1 MSAITNALTGVIEWI
16 YSLIH
21 NYGWSIVIF
30 TLLVRLAL
38 MPLDISSRKGMRK
51 MSKIQP
57 QLNAI
62 QKKYANDKAK
72 LQQKQSELMR
82 KERYNPL
89 SGCLPLLI
97 QMPILFAMFG
107 AMRNIANENIVS
119 QVFTFLQGQTP
130 VYEGWLWVKNIWM
143 ADSLFASVAP
153 NLNVLQ
159 TIGNDVWQNVW
170 STLSSTDQMAI
181 VQSLTQHVPDF
192 AGTLNFA
199 TADALKTVMPQ
210 IQAALAQMPAY
221 IEQVMPMKGFENI
234 NLVLFSF
241 KVYEHFNGLT
251 LLPVLSGLSQLLMT
265 KVNPQA
271 TGQTAATGAQGQAG
285 MGNFMKY
292 FFPLFSV
299 YITLT
304 SNAAFALYW
313 VVSNLIATAMSYFI
327 NLYYDNKDKAAP
339 ANELSEGTVK

>member
-1 MSAITNALTGVIEWI
+1 MGAITNALTSVIEWI

-21 NYGWSIVIF
+21 NHGWSIVIF
-30 TLLVRLAL
+30 TILVRMVL

-72 LQQKQSELMR
+72 MQQKQSELMR

-107 AMRNIANENIVS
+107 AMRNIANENIVA
-119 QVFTFLQGQTP
+119 QVFTFLKGETP

-159 TIGNDVWQNVW
+159 TIGGDVWQSIW
-170 STLSSTDQMAI
+170 SALASADQQAI
-181 VQSLTQHVPDF
+181 IQNLARHVPDF
-192 AGTLNFA
+192 AGTLEFA
-199 TADALKTVMPQ
+199 AADALKTAIPQ

-221 IEQVMPMKGFENI
+221 IAQTAPMKGFENI
-234 NLVLFSF
+234 NLILFSF
-241 KVYEHFNGLT
+241 KVFEQFNGLT

-271 TGQTAATGAQGQAG
+271 AGQAAPNAQGGQPG

-292 FFPLFSV
+292 FFPIFSV

-313 VVSNLIATAMSYFI
+313 VVSNLIATVMSYFI
-327 NLYYDNKDKAAP
+327 NLYFERKDHMEAA
-339 ANELSEGTVK
+339 AKLSEGTVK

>member
-1 MSAITNALTGVIEWI
+1 MSAITNALTGVIQWI
-16 YSLIH
+16 YGLVH
-21 NYGWSIVIF
+21 NHGWSIVIF
-30 TLLVRLAL
+30 TLLIRTVL

-57 QLNAI
+57 QLTAL

-107 AMRNIANENIVS
+107 AMRALANEHIVN
-119 QVFTFLQGQTP
+119 QVFTFLRGETP

-153 NLNVLQ
+153 DLNVLQ
-159 TIGNDVWQNVW
+159 TIGNDVWHNVW
-170 STLSSTDQMAI
+170 VKLSAPDQQLI
-181 VQSLTQHVPDF
+181 LQSLAQHVQDF
-192 AGTLNFA
+192 SGSLDFA
-199 TADALKTVMPQ
+199 TAETFKAVLPS
-210 IQAALAQMPAY
+210 IQASLAQMPAY
-221 IEQVMPMKGFENI
+221 IQQTAAMPGFENI
-234 NLVLFSF
+234 NLILFSI
-241 KVYEHFNGLT
+241 KVYQHFNGLL
-251 LLPVLSGLSQLLMT
+251 LLPVLAGASQLLMT
-265 KVNPQA
+265 KLNPQA
-271 TGQTAATGAQGQAG
+271 AGAAPAAQGQPN

-304 SNAAFALYW
+304 SNAGFALYW
-313 VVSNLIATAMSYFI
+313 VVSNLLASAMTYFI
-327 NLYYDNKDKAAP
+327 NLYFDQKDKQTAGH
-339 ANELSEGTVK
+339 ELQEGTVK

>member
-1 MSAITNALTGVIEWI
+1 VSAITNALTNVIQWI

-30 TLLVRLAL
+30 TMLIRLVL

-57 QLNAI
+57 QLNAL

-97 QMPILFAMFG
+97 QMPVLFAMFG
-107 AMRNIANENIVS
+107 AMRAIANKEVVA
-119 QVFTFLQGQTP
+119 QVFQFLQGQTP
-130 VYEGWLWVKNIWM
+130 AYEGWLWVKNIWM

-153 NLNVLQ
+153 ALNSMQMV
-159 TIGNDVWQNVW
+159 GHDVWYNAWNAISAADQAVILQNI
-170 STLSSTDQMAI
+170 A
-181 VQSLTQHVPDF
+181 QHVPDF
-192 AGTLNFA
+192 QGALDFA
-199 TADALKTVMPQ
+199 TADALKASLPSL
-210 IQAALAQMPAY
+210 QAALVQMPAY
-221 IEQVMPMKGFENI
+221 LEQITPMAGFENI
-234 NLVLFSF
+234 NMILFSF
-241 KVYEHFNGLT
+241 KVYEHFNGL
-251 LLPVLSGLSQLLMT
+251 LILPVLAGASQLLMT
-265 KVNPQA
+265 KINPQA
-271 TGQTAATGAQGQAG
+271 TGQQPGAEGQQG

-313 VVSNLIATAMSYFI
+313 VVSNLIATGMSYFI
-327 NLYYDNKDKAAP
+327 NLYFDQKEKQAAGTRL
-339 ANELSEGTVK
+339 EEGTVK

>member
-1 MSAITNALTGVIEWI
+1 MSAITNALTGVIQWI

-21 NYGWSIVIF
+21 NHGWSIVIF
-30 TLLVRLAL
+30 TLLIRAVL

-57 QLNAI
+57 QLNAL

-107 AMRNIANENIVS
+107 AMRVIANEQVVH
-119 QVFTFLQGQTP
+119 QVFTFLKGGVP
-130 VYEGWLWVKNIWM
+130 SYEGWLWVKNIWM

-153 NLNVLQ
+153 DLNSLQ
-159 TIGNDVWQNVW
+159 AIGHDVWQKIWAVM
-170 STLSSTDQMAI
+170 SQADQQLVI
-181 VQSLTQHVPDF
+181 QSLSQHVQDF
-192 AGTLNFA
+192 AGALDFSS
-199 TADALKTVMPQ
+199 ADAFKALLPQ

-221 IEQVMPMKGFENI
+221 AAQTAPMPGFENI
-234 NLVLFSF
+234 NLIIFSV
-241 KVYEHFNGLT
+241 KVFAQYNGL
-251 LLPVLSGLSQLLMT
+251 LILPVLAGASQLLMT

-271 TGQTAATGAQGQAG
+271 TGAQPAAAGQPAG

-304 SNAAFALYW
+304 SNAGFALYW
-313 VVSNLIATAMSYFI
+313 VTSNLIATAMSYFI
-327 NLYYDNKDKAAP
+327 NLYYDKQDKLPA
-339 ANELSEGTVK
+339 ANELQEGTVK